1 VRQTAGVQDALVYVV
16 LGVVAV
22 SVAVAIVALAG
33 SGTAYDEIG
42 KGGLSLRDGSDQ
54 PAGEAPSAAVALRER
69 DEEVRQMLEAR
80 SARRVARGQAPLDVD
95 AELRRVTASTPA
107 VDPQLRDEVRQ
118 LVLARNERRARQ
130 GREPLDVEAE
140 VERELRDLG
149 AT

>member
-1 VRQTAGVQDALVYVV
+1 VQDALLYVV

-22 SVAVAIVALAG
+22 SAAVAVVALAG
-33 SGTAYDEIG
+33 AGKAYDEIG
-42 KGGLSLRDGSDQ
+42 KGGLSLRDGSER
-54 PAGEAPSAAVALRER
+54 PAGDAVSGGVAVR

-95 AELRRVTASTPA
+95 AELRRVTASTAA

-118 LVLARNERRARQ
+118 LVVARNARHVRH
-130 GREPLDVEAE
+130 GRDPLDVEAE